1 MSEKM
6 NFHTGGFI
14 TCSQKDADDVHIQAI
29 EK

>member
-1 MSEKM
+1 MLEKM

-14 TCSQKDADDVHIQAI
+14 TYLQKDANDVHIQAI